1 MSQPLWYLR
10 EHKQSR
16 VIGPF
21 PAQQVQEFLSNGEI
35 TLGWEISLDR
45 QDWLTVLES
54 DQFSPRR
61 EEEPG
66 PEQFTRQ
73 AWRDERAQARH
84 RWLQDQND
92 ISQAQPRDMATERRT
107 RQALQEDQVETD
119 SLLDAEHRRRPP
131 IIAGL
136 LAILILLGLTYFI
149 WQGQGKESGIQAEIG
164 LVANCAAP
172 LAEAVNWGQCDK
184 RGLKAPGVV
193 AHNTR
198 MERINLSDS
207 DLSGADLSYA
217 LLAKAS
223 LRNSQLSGINLTGAD
238 LTGADLSG
246 ANLSKA
252 DLRFAVLKD
261 ATLDGVPLDGAQL
274 GRAIWPDGHQCA
286 EGAVGQCP

>member
-10 EHKQSR
+10 EHKQGR

-21 PAQQVQEFLSNGEI
+21 PALQVQEFLANGEI
-35 TLGWEISLDR
+35 TLAWEISLD
-45 QDWLTVLES
+45 QKDWLTVSES
-54 DQFSPRR
+54 GQFSPKQA
-61 EEEPG
+61 PDSG
-66 PEQFTRQ
+66 GDAISRQ
-73 AWRDERAQARH
+73 AWRDERTQARH
-84 RWLQDQND
+84 RWLQDKDD
-92 ISQAQPRDMATERRT
+92 ISLAQPRDMASERRV
-107 RQALQEDQVETD
+107 RQALQADHLETD
-119 SLLDAEHRRRPP
+119 SLLEAEQRRRPP
-131 IIAGL
+131 IIAGV
-136 LAILILLGLTYFI
+136 LAVLILAGLTYFI
-149 WQGQGKESGIQAEIG
+149 WQGQGEESGIQAEIG

-172 LAEAVNWGQCDK
+172 LEEAVNWGQCDK
-184 RGLKAPGVV
+184 RGFKAPGVV

-217 LLAKAS
+217 LLTKAN

-246 ANLSKA
+246 SNLSRA

-261 ATLDGVPLDGAQL
+261 ANLDGVPLEGAQL